1 MSNVL
6 LTLAILKWL
15 QLDKLIPY
23 TFFVHFS
30 ETKPSCAGARFDD
43 TPICSCFVHICVPF
57 QQVPF
62 QIVVLS
68 SAKTATVQC
77 VASNKRVVCTTHSSP
92 ISVVASHLKFVTQ

>member
-23 TFFVHFS
+23 TFCVHFS
-30 ETKPSCAGARFDD
+30 ETKPSCAGARFVD

-57 QQVPF
+57 QQVGS
-62 QIVVLS
+62 VH
-68 SAKTATVQC
+68 AKTT
-77 VASNKRVVCTTHSSP
+77 KVCRWKKNE
-92 ISVVASHLKFVTQ
+92 KFK